1 MNLIAWN
8 ANMVCNI
15 VKFSFEVFLEP
26 VVIFFPIHLIWSG
39 VKSTNTRPTKNNV
52 ILKIINSISN

>member
-1 MNLIAWN
+1 
-8 ANMVCNI
+8 MVCNI